1 MYFYLIGID
10 YKIAPIEIREAAY
23 WQRARLNGFL
33 AEHYAD
39 RATILSTCNRFE
51 IYGLTE
57 NRHEAE
63 AAVADLKG
71 RFAAFFNG
79 AYVVYQENNV
89 LRHLVRLAAGV
100 ESQVLGELQISG
112 QLGAWAGQDR
122 FPVSLGRL
130 VYDALLAAN
139 DIRIEHGLNRPEK
152 NIAVH
157 IYDRVL
163 AEAGPDRLLN
173 MVVLGTGSIA
183 SLFADYKPRD
193 VRLSFAA
200 RKNILKA
207 AGLAERSGGDA
218 FLLQELPGRLVDADV
233 LISATA
239 SPHRILGKNYFS
251 KIAMLRKK
259 DLYVYDLALP
269 RDIEPAVKD
278 IEGIVLRNM
287 DEVTLNA
294 DVKNRHTSESF
305 SR

>member
-10 YKIAPIEIREAAY
+10 YRIAPIEIREAAY
-23 WQRARLNGFL
+23 WQRARISRFL
-33 AEHYAD
+33 TEHYAG
-39 RATILSTCNRFE
+39 RSTILSTCNRFE
-51 IYGLTE
+51 IYGVTE

-63 AAVADLKG
+63 AAVAALRE
-71 RFAAFFNG
+71 RFTPLFDG
-79 AYVVYQENNV
+79 AYVIYQENNV
-89 LRHLVRLAAGV
+89 LKHLVRLAAGV
-100 ESQVLGELQISG
+100 ESLVLGELQISG
-112 QLGAWAGQDR
+112 QLGAWAGHDR
-122 FPVSLGRL
+122 FPVPLGRL

-152 NIAVH
+152 NIAVY

-163 AEAGPDRLLN
+163 AETEPDRLLN
-173 MVVLGTGSIA
+173 MIVLGTGSIA
-183 SLFADYKPRD
+183 SLFADYKPRG

-207 AGLAERSGGDA
+207 AYLAERSGGDA
-218 FLLQELPGRLVDADV
+218 FLLQELPCRLVDADV

-278 IEGIVLRNM
+278 IEGIILKNI
-287 DEVTLNA
+287 DEVVVNA
-294 DVKNRHTSESF
+294 DIKNRLKAEPVSH
-305 SR
+305 